1 MFLRHPLA
9 LLISASVL
17 AGCAVGPEY
26 KKPEVSLPDHFMGQ
40 AQLEHRN
47 QKAIKD
53 MVSWWDGFDD
63 PLLSRFVSLA
73 LEQNLDI
80 AQALAR
86 IAQAKSG
93 MSMAQAALLPSIDG
107 TAQGT
112 RVHQSLETPL
122 GQLLNNV
129 PGYDRNASMYE
140 TNLVAAWELD
150 IFGGLR
156 REREAA
162 MSEYLAAKAGGDATR
177 LAVAAQTADIYITI
191 RSLQTRLD
199 INRKQ
204 LQTQQDLLS
213 KVSIL
218 YQRGLAP
225 KLQVQQTEGA
235 LSHVKASI
243 PMIEAGLDTAM
254 NALDVLLGAAPGAY
268 RSDLGQPTPIP
279 LAPQVNSIGSP
290 ADLLQRRPD
299 LMVAEQRLKAANAK
313 IGVATSEYYPKFGLN
328 VLLGSATAISSGNLF
343 SSNANQAAGV
353 LGLRWRLFDFGRIN
367 AQIDLAKGKEL
378 EALSAY
384 RQAALRATEDV
395 ENSISALI
403 KRDEQVEALTQ
414 GELFL
419 QQARE
424 SSFTAYQKGVSSL
437 IDVLHA
443 DETLLRTA
451 DARAQAQTEAAH
463 AAVAMFKALGGGWTN
478 DGFSSQ
484 ASSQVN
490 TAKAPN

>member
-1 MFLRHPLA
+1 MSFHRPVAALVSATLLA
-9 LLISASVL
+9 A
-17 AGCAVGPEY
+17 CAVGPDY
-26 KKPEVSLPDHFMGQ
+26 RKPELSLPDHFMGQ
-40 AQLEHRN
+40 AQLEQRN
-47 QKAIKD
+47 DQTIKD
-53 MVSWWDGFDD
+53 IASWWDGFDD
-63 PLLSRFVSLA
+63 PLLSRFVALA

-80 AQALAR
+80 AQASAR
-86 IAQAKSG
+86 IVQARSG
-93 MSMAQAALLPSIDG
+93 LSIAQAALLPSVDG

-129 PGYDRNASMYE
+129 PGYDRNASLYE
-140 TNLVAAWELD
+140 ANLVAGWELD
-150 IFGGLR
+150 LFGGLR

-162 MSEYLAAKAGGDATR
+162 VSEYLAAKAGGDATR
-177 LAVAAQTADIYITI
+177 LAIAAQTADIYITI

-213 KVSIL
+213 KISL
-218 YQRGLAP
+218 LHERGLAP

-235 LSHVKASI
+235 ISHVKAAI
-243 PMIEAGLDTAM
+243 PVIEAGLDTAM
-254 NALDVLLGAAPGAY
+254 NALDVLLGAAPGTY
-268 RSDLGQPTPIP
+268 RSDLAEASTIP
-279 LAPQVNSIGSP
+279 LSPQISLIDSP

-299 LMVAEQRLKAANAK
+299 LMVAEQRLKAANAR
-313 IGVATSEYYPKFGLN
+313 IGVATAEYYPKIGLN
-328 VLLGSATAISSGNLF
+328 VLLGTATAISAGNLF

-367 AQIDLAKGKEL
+367 AQIDFAKGKEL

-395 ENSISALI
+395 ENSISTLI
-403 KRDEQVEALTQ
+403 RRDQQVEALTQ
-414 GELFL
+414 GELSL

-424 SSFTAYQKGVSSL
+424 SSYVAYQKGVSSF

-443 DETLLRTA
+443 DESLLKTA
-451 DARAQAQTEAAH
+451 DARAQAQAEAAH
-463 AAVAMFKALGGGWTN
+463 SAVALYKAFGGGWVN
-478 DGFSSQ
+478 S
-484 ASSQVN
+484 ASFTQTPAPLN
-490 TAKAPN
+490 TANAR

>member
-1 MFLRHPLA
+1 MPLLRPLA

-17 AGCAVGPEY
+17 AGCAIGPEY
-26 KKPEVSLPDHFMGQ
+26 TKPEVSLPDHFMGQ
-40 AQLEHRN
+40 AQIEQRN
-47 QKAIKD
+47 DKAIKD
-53 MVSWWDGFDD
+53 IVSWWDGFDD
-63 PLLSRFVSLA
+63 PILSRFVALA

-80 AQALAR
+80 AQASAR
-86 IAQAKSG
+86 IAQARSG
-93 MSMAQAALLPSIDG
+93 LTMAQAALLPSVNG

-140 TNLVAAWELD
+140 ANLVAGWELD

-162 MSEYLAAKAGGDATR
+162 ISEYLAAKAGGDATR
-177 LAVAAQTADIYITI
+177 LAIAAQTADIYITI

-204 LQTQQDLLS
+204 LQTQQELLS
-213 KVSIL
+213 KVSML
-218 YQRGLAP
+218 YQRGLVP

-235 LSHVKASI
+235 VAHVKASI
-243 PMIEAGLDTAM
+243 PVIETGLDSAM
-254 NALDVLLGAAPGAY
+254 NALDVLLGAAPGTY
-268 RSDLGQPTPIP
+268 RSDLGQSTTIP
-279 LAPQVNSIGSP
+279 FAPQVSSIGSP
-290 ADLLQRRPD
+290 ADLLLRRPD
-299 LMVAEQRLKAANAK
+299 LMVAEQRLKAANARTGAA
-313 IGVATSEYYPKFGLN
+313 ISEYYPKFGLN
-328 VLLGSATAISSGNLF
+328 VLLGSATAISAGNLF
-343 SSNANQAAGV
+343 SSNANQAAGI

-367 AQIDLAKGKEL
+367 AQIDLAKGQEL

-395 ENSISALI
+395 ENSISALL

-414 GELFL
+414 GELAL

-424 SSFTAYQKGVSSL
+424 SSFAAYQKGVSSF

-451 DARAQAQTEAAH
+451 DARAQAQAEAAH
-463 AAVAMFKALGGGWTN
+463 AAVAMFKAFGGGWKN
-478 DGFSSQ
+478 DGLSSQ
-484 ASSQVN
+484 ASSHVN
-490 TAKAPN
+490 TAKAP